1 MKEDVDKEEL
11 EARHVLCGL
20 ADWVVTRSSCLEE
33 LRESVPVRLLGVR
46 EWEEWELPEPDVMCE
61 AEICES
67 EPKVCKLCAKCE
79 KQTDGMPV
87 CSHHQNRN
95 TKSISLTSVVE
106 NEHEPQAGK
115 EDI

>member
-1 MKEDVDKEEL
+1 MK
-11 EARHVLCGL
+11 HQQ
-20 ADWVVTRSSCLEE
+20 ADWVVTRSACLEE
-33 LRESVPVRLLGVR
+33 PR
-46 EWEEWELPEPDVMCE
+46 EWEGPELDVMCE